1 MNKDNLINDMF
12 ALANEPRELKSV
24 PVVHSFK
31 NNKVTGIIGEN
42 ERKVKDFV
50 MSLIIKIA
58 ALHSYD
64 ELKLVFIL
72 SEKMTILLML

>member
-1 MNKDNLINDMF
+1 
-12 ALANEPRELKSV
+12 
-24 PVVHSFK
+24 
-31 NNKVTGIIGEN
+31 
-42 ERKVKDFV
+42 

>member
-1 MNKDNLINDMF
+1 
-12 ALANEPRELKSV
+12 
-24 PVVHSFK
+24 
-31 NNKVTGIIGEN
+31 
-42 ERKVKDFV
+42 

-72 SEKMTILLML
+72 SEKDDDIVNVVKWFPHTWDTPLT